1 MKINIQGLKSGSFEL
16 NEAVD
21 FSKINLDNEHVDMK
35 TPFQVQMNGELFNFN
50 YQIKLSFAGKV
61 EFPCDRCS
69 ETFSYK
75 IDSSVEVIYSK
86 TDLSD
91 DEADEDILTLDSDAT
106 EIDVTDVLLESIVL
120 AFPMKRLHTK
130 KCKGVC
136 ECGAN
141 LNIDPCTC
149 KQKIDPRWEAL
160 AELKNR
166 N

>member
-16 NEAVD
+16 TEAVD
-21 FSKINLDNEHVDMK
+21 FSNTQLESEQVAMK
-35 TPFQVQMNGELFNFN
+35 TPFQVQMKGELFNFN
-50 YQIKLSFAGKV
+50 YQIKLSFVGEV

-69 ETFSYK
+69 EEFSYK
-75 IDSSVEVIYSK
+75 IDNSVEVIYSK
-86 TDLSD
+86 TDLSS
-91 DEADEDILTLDSDAT
+91 DEVDEDIISLDNDAT
-106 EIDVTDVLLESIVL
+106 EIDVKDVLLESIVL
-120 AFPMKRLHTK
+120 SFPMKRLHTK

-141 LNIDPCTC
+141 LNTESCTC
-149 KQKIDPRWEAL
+149 EQKIDPRWEAL